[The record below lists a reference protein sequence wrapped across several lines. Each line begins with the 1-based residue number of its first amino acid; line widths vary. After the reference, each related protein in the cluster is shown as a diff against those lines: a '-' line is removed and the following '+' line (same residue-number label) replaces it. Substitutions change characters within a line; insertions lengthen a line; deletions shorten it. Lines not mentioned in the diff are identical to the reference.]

1 MVFDRPS
8 RRLVPLEVRYAN
20 QEFMTFDLS
29 SVPALATRILLFL
42 SLAAIGWP
50 QTQEETPKQTFLRV
64 CIDCH
69 GMEMVEGQHYSRDV
83 WQETVD
89 QMVRRGAKASD
100 DDVQTIVDYLA
111 ATYPPTKIHINTESA
126 LDLQLDL
133 LLTPKVASAIVHYR
147 EEHGAFKSVDDL
159 AKVPDLTPAT
169 IKQNKDRFVF

>member
-1 MVFDRPS
+1 
-8 RRLVPLEVRYAN
+8 
-20 QEFMTFDLS
+20 MTFYLTR
-29 SVPALATRILLFL
+29 VPGLATRLILFL
-42 SLAAIGWP
+42 SVAAIARS
-50 QTQEETPKQTFLRV
+50 QAQEETPKQTFQRV

-126 LDLQLDL
+126 TDLQLDL

-147 EEHGAFKSVDDL
+147 EEHGEFKSIDDL
-159 AKVPDLTPAT
+159 AKVPELAPTT